1 MFEAYITFEQYRAL
15 GGKVQEQT
23 AFSVLEKKA
32 QRYLD
37 TWTQNRIKE
46 SSEVIRETLTGLIDM
61 MADDSSNGGNALS
74 SFTNGNISM
83 SFDVSKKIE
92 QDMLYYVQMMLPL
105 DLTCRGVDNANKH

>member
-23 AFSVLEKKA
+23 AFSVLERKA

-61 MADDSSNGGNALS
+61 MADDGSGNNLA

-83 SFDVSKKIE
+83 SFDVSRKIE

>member
-23 AFSVLEKKA
+23 AFSVLERKA

-61 MADDSSNGGNALS
+61 MADDGSGNNLA

-83 SFDVSKKIE
+83 SFDVSRKIE

-105 DLTCRGVDNANKH
+105 DLTCRGVDHANKH